1 LLTRIPGLLHRALRV
16 VEQID
21 LMTSKGAPET
31 TSAHGGGDGW
41 ARRWETI
48 ALWVIAALLAWGVF
62 VK

>member
-21 LMTSKGAPET
+21 LATRKGAPET
-31 TSAHGGGDGW
+31 VSALGEGDRW
-41 ARRWETI
+41 WRRWETI